1 MPRSNELTEWVTA
14 KEVAGLPDMPTTAR
28 RARDILDRA
37 TIERPTLR
45 RKRQGTKATEYHV
58 SVLPERTRHHFERC
72 EPESSYR
79 DTKEPIAHSA
89 IATDED
95 KTFWMM
101 IYNRMTKEQREEVM
115 NAFIRG
121 GLNALISRD
130 SAEDAT
136 NSKEISEQCDS
147 DEQVESAPKLST
159 QSKAG

>member
-1 MPRSNELTEWVTA
+1 MPHSNEQKEWVTA

-37 TIERPTLR
+37 TLEQPGLR

-58 SVLPERTRHHFERC
+58 SVLPERTRHHFGNSDSELSCSDARVAVHQ
-72 EPESSYR
+72 P
-79 DTKEPIAHSA
+79 TLG
-89 IATDED
+89 TDED
-95 KTFWMM
+95 KALWMM
-101 IYNRMTKEQREEVM
+101 IYNRMTKEQRDEVM

-121 GLNALISRD
+121 GLNALMPKN
-130 SAEDAT
+130 SAVDIP
-136 NSKEISEQCDS
+136 NNKEISEQCDS